1 MGNLLRLIN
10 NTSWNLGP
18 YRVKNGEPGQAKKNL
33 YNLPQDLAEKK
44 LLQELKA
51 RDREVRAHE
60 RAHLLAAGPY
70 ARAMS
75 LKTIKGPDGKQY
87 AVAGEVKIDTS
98 PIPRDPE
105 KTLEKARKIKRAA
118 LAPLHPSAQDLR
130 VAATAD
136 QMAQKAL
143 MEIIKQRLENQGTNP
158 YQKSPEENTG
168 QKVDLKV

>member
-1 MGNLLRLIN
+1 MGIVSGITN
-10 NTSWNLGP
+10 NIPPNLGP
-18 YRVKNGEPGQAKKNL
+18 YSQQA
-33 YNLPQDLAEKK
+33 QGDLAKELAQKK
-44 LLQELKA
+44 LLQELQA

-70 ARAMS
+70 ARGIS
-75 LKTIKGPDGKQY
+75 LKTVKGPDGRQY

-98 PIPRDPE
+98 PVPHDPQ
-105 KTLEKARKIKRAA
+105 KTLEKARRIKRAA

-130 VAATAD
+130 VAAKAD

-143 MEIIKQRLENQGTNP
+143 MEIIKQRLKNQGTNP